1 MYSSYAVT
9 QARCNVF
16 YRYVDTRGIWPIFV
30 RGQIGVKLEGKPRD
44 ISVDDA
50 EVVADKLL
58 AESTTLRQ

>member
-1 MYSSYAVT
+1 
-9 QARCNVF
+9 VF